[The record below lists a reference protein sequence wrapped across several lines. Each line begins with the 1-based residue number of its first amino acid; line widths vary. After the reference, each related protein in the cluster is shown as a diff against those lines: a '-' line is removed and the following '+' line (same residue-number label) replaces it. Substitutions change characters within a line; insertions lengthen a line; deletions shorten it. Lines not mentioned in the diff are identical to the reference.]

1 MNKQLT
7 RTSITGI
14 ALLSLNNLIILQF
27 IHQYAKLEV
36 LNNFH
41 KIFRNEAHECIH
53 IDIFKQ
59 CYLNNDYLM
68 TKLLN
73 HWTKC

>member
-1 MNKQLT
+1 MNTQLT

-14 ALLSLNNLIILQF
+14 ALLSSNNLIILQF

-41 KIFRNEAHECIH
+41 KIFKNEAHVCVYIY
-53 IDIFKQ
+53 IYFFKQ
-59 CYLNNDYLM
+59 CYLNND
-68 TKLLN
+68 
-73 HWTKC
+73 

>member
-1 MNKQLT
+1 MNKQLI
-7 RTSITGI
+7 RKSITGI

-41 KIFRNEAHECIH
+41 KIFRNEAHVCVYIH
-53 IDIFKQ
+53 FFRQ
-59 CYLNNDYLM
+59 CYLNND
-68 TKLLN
+68 
-73 HWTKC
+73 